1 MTRIANPPVRDP
13 GSQTIE
19 QRRAAY
25 VHNGLRHLV
34 ASETVQSPRNN
45 VGSTHAGNRQP
56 PAAPPSTLGAD
67 TRPHEAG
74 AVSAVVGDELRA
86 AARGLGPMI
95 LSNGL
100 GQTVVF
106 YASRTGKNKRAYQAV
121 SDLLAG
127 WLFEPGLDF
136 PRVTAGT
143 TDSLN
148 LLDAITKHDADT
160 YFAAQ
165 AESLVFSKWLAMLAG
180 ALIPKGRGSI
190 DDATRRTN

>member
-74 AVSAVVGDELRA
+74 AVSAVVG
-86 AARGLGPMI
+86 
-95 LSNGL
+95 
-100 GQTVVF
+100 
-106 YASRTGKNKRAYQAV
+106 
-121 SDLLAG
+121 
-127 WLFEPGLDF
+127 
-136 PRVTAGT
+136 
-143 TDSLN
+143 
-148 LLDAITKHDADT
+148 
-160 YFAAQ
+160 
-165 AESLVFSKWLAMLAG
+165 
-180 ALIPKGRGSI
+180 
-190 DDATRRTN
+190 